1 MENFTIVVFG
11 ATGDLAQKK
20 LFPAVYNLMKTS
32 DISLIGVGRKQKSPE
47 EFREAFQS
55 SIARFSDVNNDSVNY
70 HVMDYDSDESYKQLN
85 ELMEKTNKQN
95 TIFYFAIPPEQLGK
109 IASKIKANVKNSGW
123 KRLVI
128 EKPFGTDMKSA
139 DEINKTLTRSFTED
153 EIFRIDHY
161 LGKSLVDNILTLRFG
176 NDVFEPLWNRQ
187 FIDHVQITVSE
198 KTGVE
203 NRGAYYDS
211 VGAMKD
217 MVQSHLLQML
227 SLIGME
233 MPVSLEADDIKDEK
247 VKVLRLLDCDKLVLG
262 QYDKGEIDGLP
273 VQSYRDEN
281 NIASNSNVETF
292 AALKLGIK
300 NRRWRN
306 VPFYLRTGKRL
317 KENYAKIFIQFRHF
331 SDLFF
336 NEPNS
341 ITINIQPK
349 QSISLGFNFKGES
362 LHPAKMEFIEENY
375 KEAYEKLLKDV
386 MKNDHSLSTRW
397 DEIKHSWKFID
408 QIVTTAIRN
417 FPNYDSGSMGPKEA
431 DEIIKNDGREW
442 Q

>member
-32 DISLIGVGRKQKSPE
+32 DVSLIGVGRKQKSPE

-55 SIARFSDVNNDSVNY
+55 SITRFSDVNNDSVNY
-70 HVMDYDSDESYKQLN
+70 HMMDYDSDESYKQLN
-85 ELMEKTNKQN
+85 DLMEKTNKEN
-95 TIFYFAIPPEQLGK
+95 TIFYFAIPPDRLGK
-109 IASKIKANVKNSGW
+109 IASKIKSNVKNSGW

-139 DEINKTLTRSFTED
+139 DEINKTLARSFTED

-187 FIDHVQITVSE
+187 YIDHVQITVSE
-198 KTGVE
+198 KTGIE

-217 MVQSHLLQML
+217 MVQSHLLQIL
-227 SLIGME
+227 SLIAME
-233 MPVSLEADDIKDEK
+233 MPASLEANDIKDEK
-247 VKVLRLLDCDKLVLG
+247 VKVLRLLDCHKVILG

-273 VQSYRDEN
+273 VQSYRSEN
-281 NIASNSNVETF
+281 NVSPKSDTETF
-292 AALKLGIK
+292 SAIKLGIK

-317 KENYAKIFIQFRHF
+317 KEDYAKIFIQFKHF
-331 SDLFF
+331 SDLFS

-349 QSISLGFNFKGES
+349 ESIALGFNFKGDR
-362 LHPAKMEFIEENY
+362 LQPAKMEFVSENY
-375 KEAYEKLLKDV
+375 KEAYERLLKDV
-386 MKNDHSLSTRW
+386 VKNDHALSTRW
-397 DEIKHSWKFID
+397 DEIKHSWRFID
-408 QIVTTAIRN
+408 LITATAVRN
-417 FPNYDSGSMGPKEA
+417 FPNYESGNIGPKEA
-431 DEIIKNDGREW
+431 DEMIKTDGREW